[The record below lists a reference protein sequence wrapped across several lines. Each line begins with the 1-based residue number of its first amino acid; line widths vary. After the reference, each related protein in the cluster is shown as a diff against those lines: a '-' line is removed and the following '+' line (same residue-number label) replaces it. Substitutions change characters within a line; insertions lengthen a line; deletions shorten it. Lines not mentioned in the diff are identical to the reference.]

1 MITIKCDYR
10 YCHRDIDLADEFPKD
25 WRMILVR
32 SAHDLECASVTVHCQ
47 AFDLSR
53 LSSEHKIACP
63 SHWRE
68 MAREVLKTIDVFPES
83 EPEAVKAPEPALA
96 PAPDDDSDIPF

>member
-1 MITIKCDYR
+1 VIKIECDYP
-10 YCHRDIDLADEFPKD
+10 YCHQEIDLADEFPKD

-53 LSSEHKIACP
+53 LSSEYTIACP
-63 SHWRE
+63 NHWRK
-68 MAREVLKTIDVFPES
+68 MAREALETVEIFPE
-83 EPEAVKAPEPALA
+83 PETEASKAPEPEPA
-96 PAPDDDSDIPF
+96 PAADDDSGIQF